1 MKNRLTFLVTLIVML
16 SLIGGFAACGSGDE
30 GSAPT
35 GVSGSAV
42 SPSPEESPSPGPGGV
57 PALPKKGRL
66 RVATTTSLY
75 DTGLWGYL
83 EPMFEKAYG
92 VELDVLYA
100 GTGIALEYGRRGD
113 VDVITV
119 HDRIREE
126 AFIAEGL
133 GSERVI
139 FAYNHFVIVGP
150 ENDPAGIRGLSPEEA
165 FSKLAETDAA
175 PFISRGDESGTHAK
189 EKQIW
194 AAAGHDYESIRKS
207 GGWYVEAGTGM
218 GPTLSMAAEKGAYTL
233 SDIGTFLA
241 YKSKTGLRVLVDE
254 GASLLNVYSAI
265 VCTKTKSPEM
275 ARNLVTFLTS
285 EEIQRLIGEYGKADF
300 GEPLFTPCAGQP
312 EPTS

>member
-1 MKNRLTFLVTLIVML
+1 MKNRLAILLAVIALLCVV
-16 SLIGGFAACGSGDE
+16 GGLAACDSGDE
-30 GSAPT
+30 GPSPAD
-35 GVSGSAV
+35 VSGPAV
-42 SPSPEESPSPGPGGV
+42 SSSPEESPPPETGAV
-57 PALPKKGRL
+57 PVLPKKGRL

-83 EPMFEKAYG
+83 EPRFEKAYG

-119 HDRIREE
+119 HDKAREE

-150 ENDPAGIRGLSPEEA
+150 ENDPAGIRGLAPEEA
-165 FSKLAETDAA
+165 FSKIAETRAA

-194 AAAGHDYESIRKS
+194 AAAGYDYEHIRKS

-285 EEIQRLIGEYGKADF
+285 EETQRLIGEYGKADF